1 MSPTEIGIIGC
12 VLLVALILM
21 GVHVGFAMI
30 VVGVIGFGMIGG
42 WPAGLKLAGI
52 LAFDKM
58 NNYDFSVM
66 PIYLLMGAFVA
77 QGGIGRNAYDAAR
90 VWFGQIRGG
99 LAIATIGACGLFAAT
114 CGSSLAGSLIMGK
127 VAYPEMRKTGYDMEL
142 SAGTISVGGTLGIL
156 IPPSMAFILLG
167 ILAELSIGQLFMAGI
182 LPGILVV
189 IFYMTTIYVVTKIN
203 PKLAP
208 TLPKTTWKEK
218 AVSVRLTWP
227 IILLFLLVMGGIYTG
242 IFTATEAG
250 AIGAFGALIIA
261 VAKKQMSGKG
271 FWDSLMDSAKMTAMI
286 IMILIGAYIFNA
298 FLAVTQIPFTLS
310 AWVLSLPTSRWI
322 VYIILMIFY
331 LIAGCFFD
339 IYAIVILTVPVI
351 YPTIKALGFDLIW
364 YSVIMVRIIEIGMI
378 TPPFGINLFGIV
390 GVIDAPLSKI
400 YRGVIPFIISD
411 LFNLVLL
418 SAFPI
423 ISTYL
428 PYHIL

>member
-1 MSPTEIGIIGC
+1 M
-12 VLLVALILM
+12 
-21 GVHVGFAMI
+21 
-30 VVGVIGFGMIGG
+30 
-42 WPAGLKLAGI
+42 KLA
-52 LAFDKM
+52 
-58 NNYDFSVM
+58 
-66 PIYLLMGAFVA
+66 
-77 QGGIGRNAYDAAR
+77 
-90 VWFGQIRGG
+90 
-99 LAIATIGACGLFAAT
+99 
-114 CGSSLAGSLIMGK
+114 
-127 VAYPEMRKTGYDMEL
+127 
-142 SAGTISVGGTLGIL
+142 AGTISVGGTLGIL

-189 IFYMTTIYVVTKIN
+189 LFYMATILIITKMN

-227 IILLFLLVMGGIYTG
+227 VMLLFLLVMGGIYSG

-261 VAKKQMSGKG
+261 LIRRQMSRAG
-271 FWDSLMDSAKMTAMI
+271 FWESLMDSAKMTAMI
-286 IMILIGAYIFNA
+286 IVILIGAYIFNA

-310 AWVLSLPTSRWI
+310 EWVVNLPTSRWV
-322 VYIILMIFY
+322 VYTILIIFY

-339 IYAIVILTVPVI
+339 IYAVIILTVPVI
-351 YPTIKALGFDLIW
+351 YPTIEALGFDLIW
-364 YSVIMVRIIEIGMI
+364 YSVIMVRVMEIGMI

-411 LFNLVLL
+411 MFNLVVL
-418 SAFPI
+418 SLFPV

-428 PYHIL
+428 PYHLL

>member
-1 MSPTEIGIIGC
+1 
-12 VLLVALILM
+12 
-21 GVHVGFAMI
+21 
-30 VVGVIGFGMIGG
+30 MIGG
-42 WPAGLKLAGI
+42 WPAAFKMSAI

-58 NNYDFSVM
+58 NNYDFSVL
-66 PIYLLMGAFVA
+66 PLFLLMGAFVS
-77 QGGIGRNAYDAAR
+77 QGGIGRQAYEAAR
-90 VWFGQIRGG
+90 VWFGQFKGG